1 MEDLL
6 TKEKTR
12 VDVPRNYNVVMINDD
27 FTPMDFVVD
36 ILMNVFAKTLNEAL
50 ALTLEVHNK
59 GRGIAGTYSRDIAET
74 KVMKAMDMA
83 KTEEHPFRV
92 EVQPA

>member
-12 VDVPRNYNVVMINDD
+12 VDAPRNYNVVMINDD

-36 ILMNVFAKTLNEAL
+36 ILVGVFGKTLNEAL

-59 GRGIAGTYSRDIAET
+59 GRGIAGTYTRDIAET

-83 KTEEHPFRV
+83 KAEEHPFRV